1 MFLMLHFDLWPLT
14 RVPALMRQPALGLVW
29 TVIVLI
35 LGAIVFTV
43 GTRVLGMDPP
53 VFLTT
58 VPIPFIFGSIVV
70 LNMLGGSLFARLS
83 QPVKGVCS
91 ALAAAVI
98 GTVLSLGYG
107 ALASGPHR
115 ARPTGASGV

>member
-1 MFLMLHFDLWPLT
+1 M
-14 RVPALMRQPALGLVW
+14 LGLVW
-29 TVIVLI
+29 TVIVLV

-58 VPIPFIFGSIVV
+58 VSIPFIFGSIVV

-91 ALAAAVI
+91 AFAAAVI

-107 ALASGPHR
+107 ALASVLTGP
-115 ARPTGASGV
+115 V